1 MASAAGRV
9 KIGCHGLAAVF
20 FQGAVV
26 TNKFPLF
33 INNLKIPQSVSWRG
47 GGGCSL
53 RYLRRTKT

>member
-47 GGGCSL
+47 GGGGVL
-53 RYLRRTKT
+53 